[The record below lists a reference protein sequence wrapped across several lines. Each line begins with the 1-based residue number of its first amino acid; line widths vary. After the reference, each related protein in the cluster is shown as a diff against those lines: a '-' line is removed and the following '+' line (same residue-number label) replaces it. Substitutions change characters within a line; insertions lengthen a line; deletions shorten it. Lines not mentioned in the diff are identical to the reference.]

1 MKRKLLLLM
10 IAAGTM
16 LSAQVS
22 LGIRIGPPP
31 VIRYERMDNRRPGPD
46 YIWVDGYWYPER
58 NKYKWH
64 KGYWTRA
71 PFGGARWIAP
81 RHDGGMFYNGYWGKD
96 NDRYDH
102 DHRWDRDRRDRDN
115 DRRRE
120 R

>member
-22 LGIRIGPPP
+22 IRIGPPP
-31 VIRYERMDNRRPGPD
+31 AIRYEVIDNRRPGPD
-46 YIWVDGYWYPER
+46 YIWVDGYWYPEKK
-58 NKYKWH
+58 KYKWH
-64 KGYWTRA
+64 QGYWTRA

-81 RHDGGMFYNGYWGKD
+81 RHEGGMFYNGYWGKD

-102 DHRWDRDRRDRDN
+102 DHRWDRDRDDRDN
-115 DRRRE
+115 NRKHDKH
-120 R
+120 

>member
-81 RHDGGMFYNGYWGKD
+81 RHDGLVLL
-96 NDRYDH
+96 
-102 DHRWDRDRRDRDN
+102 
-115 DRRRE
+115 RE
-120 R
+120 FAPSPGTIRHMSNSPCAICPK